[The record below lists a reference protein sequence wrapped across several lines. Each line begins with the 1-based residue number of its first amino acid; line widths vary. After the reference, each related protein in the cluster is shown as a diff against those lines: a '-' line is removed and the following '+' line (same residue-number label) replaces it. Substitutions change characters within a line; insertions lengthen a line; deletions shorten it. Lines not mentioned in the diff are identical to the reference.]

1 MQVDEVLGQLKE
13 LSGKMVTIEG
23 IFVMKNETGYLV
35 SNEAN
40 VDNSEKAIG
49 VEGYDLKKR
58 LLSRVPAYGGSKFSY
73 CDSAKI
79 TGIILC
85 REGSVFTG
93 LLVEIEKFE
102 IEKYGEQLMV
112 IP

>member
-1 MQVDEVLGQLKE
+1 MQVDEILGRLE
-13 LSGKMVTIEG
+13 EFSGRVVTIEG
-23 IFVMKNETGYLV
+23 VFVMKNDLAYLV
-35 SNEAN
+35 ANEAN

-58 LLSRVPAYGGSKFSY
+58 LFSRVPAYGGSQFSY
-73 CDSAKI
+73 CDPAKI

-85 REGSVFTG
+85 RTGSE
-93 LLVEIEKFE
+93 LSCSLVEIEEFE
-102 IEKYGEQLMV
+102 IDKYGEQLMV